1 MNQNQLISGNI
12 TKGLTGLAIPIMGTS
27 FLQMAYN
34 MVDMIWIGKLG
45 SDSVAA
51 VGTAGYFMWL
61 SFSLIVLARVGTEV
75 NIAQAIGGEEYK
87 KANVFA
93 KTSILFTVFLGV
105 MYGLFLL
112 GLNKYLIGF
121 FNLGDSYVEG
131 LGRQYLSIVGF
142 GMVFSFL
149 NPVISGFYNGAGNSR
164 TPFQINSVG
173 LILNMILDPLLI
185 FTFDLGV
192 KGAAIAT
199 VVSQFCVALLFV
211 ILLFSDKKPYKGF
224 DLKGKADFATLKHI
238 VKISLPVSLQNGLF
252 TIFAMFIARIIAVHG
267 TTAIAVQKVG
277 TQIEAISYMTAQ
289 GFGAALSAFVGQN
302 LGANKIDR
310 VKKGFRVAGVLIGI
324 IGLMTS
330 AILFFAAEPIFK
342 AFIDEEPALSMG
354 VTYLRILS
362 FSQLFMCVEIA
373 MAGGFNGLGK
383 SLPPALISI
392 VFNALRIPSAYLLS
406 TYTILKL
413 NGIWWSI
420 SVSTVFKGT
429 TLVLVLLLVL
439 KKLKP
444 VSVIKD

>member
-1 MNQNQLISGNI
+1 MNQNQLTHGNI

-34 MVDMIWIGKLG
+34 MVDMMWIGKLG

-75 NIAQAIGGEEYK
+75 NIAQAVGGEEYK
-87 KANVFA
+87 KANIFA
-93 KTSILFTVFLGV
+93 KTSILFTVFLGIS
-105 MYGLFLL
+105 YGLFLIL
-112 GLNKYLIGF
+112 FNGTLIGF
-121 FNLGDSYVEG
+121 FKLGDMYVEG
-131 LGRQYLSIVGF
+131 LGRDYLSIVGF

-149 NPVISGFYNGAGNSR
+149 NPLISGFYNGAGNSR

-173 LILNMILDPLLI
+173 LVFNMVLDPVLI
-185 FTFDLGV
+185 FTFGLGV
-192 KGAAIAT
+192 KGAAYAT
-199 VVSQFCVALLFV
+199 VGSQFIVAMLFVVLLFT
-211 ILLFSDKKPYKGF
+211 DKKPYRGF
-224 DLKGKADFATLKHI
+224 DLKSKASMATLKSI

-310 VKKGFRVAGVLIGI
+310 VKDGFKVAGVLIGI
-324 IGLMTS
+324 IGVLTS
-330 AILFFAAEPIFK
+330 CILFFAAEPIFK
-342 AFIDEEPALSMG
+342 IFIDEEPALSMG

-362 FSQLFMCVEIA
+362 FSQFFMCVEIA

-383 SLPPALISI
+383 STPPAVISI
-392 VFNALRIPSAYLLS
+392 IFNALRIPSAYFLS

-420 SVSTVFKGT
+420 SVTTVFKGT
-429 TLVLVLLLVL
+429 ILVFVLLIVL
-439 KKLKP
+439 RKLKP
-444 VSVIKD
+444 TTAEN